1 METIEEIFSDILKF
15 MRISEEQIRPEA
27 SFVTDFHFK
36 DVDFI
41 CLILY
46 INIYFR
52 IMWSW
57 KPSVVQLILLKEN
70 LMSINSPGYN
80 LMIQKIFRRSILN
93 VFLFS
98 LFLTYPRERIQ
109 RTA

>member
-46 INIYFR
+46 INIYFK
-52 IMWSW
+52 INI
-57 KPSVVQLILLKEN
+57 KEKDYVELKTVG
-70 LMSINSPGYN
+70 SAIDFV
-80 LMIQKIFRRSILN
+80 KRKLN
-93 VFLFS
+93 VN
-98 LFLTYPRERIQ
+98 
-109 RTA
+109 

>member
-46 INIYFR
+46 INIYFK
-52 IMWSW
+52 INI
-57 KPSVVQLILLKEN
+57 KEKDYVELKTVG
-70 LMSINSPGYN
+70 SAIDF
-80 LMIQKIFRRSILN
+80 IKRKLN
-93 VFLFS
+93 VN
-98 LFLTYPRERIQ
+98 
-109 RTA
+109 

>member
-27 SFVTDFHFK
+27 SFVTEFHFK

-46 INIYFR
+46 INIYFK
-52 IMWSW
+52 INI
-57 KPSVVQLILLKEN
+57 KEKDYVELKTVG
-70 LMSINSPGYN
+70 SAIDF
-80 LMIQKIFRRSILN
+80 IKRKLN
-93 VFLFS
+93 VN
-98 LFLTYPRERIQ
+98 
-109 RTA
+109 

>member
-27 SFVTDFHFK
+27 SFVNDFHFQ

-46 INIYFR
+46 INIYFK
-52 IMWSW
+52 INI
-57 KPSVVQLILLKEN
+57 KEKDYVELKTVG
-70 LMSINSPGYN
+70 SAIVF
-80 LMIQKIFRRSILN
+80 IKRKLN
-93 VFLFS
+93 VN
-98 LFLTYPRERIQ
+98 
-109 RTA
+109 